1 MFTWHKTFRQS
12 DGKLSPNTCSSQ
24 KVSRKCTARLSD
36 WKKYFREIW
45 CIQSSERK
53 YFIMFDISDFT
64 QNKKLKVI
72 CQDLCF
78 QLVDTNRLPS
88 YLPSFQVWNLS
99 KTFDLFWDHFKAF
112 LGLFTTLENLTWALR
127 YGGRNQKVWT
137 SP

>member
-24 KVSRKCTARLSD
+24 KVSRKCTARLSN
-36 WKKYFREIW
+36 WKNI
-45 CIQSSERK
+45 SERSGA
-53 YFIMFDISDFT
+53 YNLLRGNTSSCLTFQISHKI
-64 QNKKLKVI
+64 NKLKVI

-99 KTFDLFWDHFKAF
+99 KTFDLFWDNFKAF

-127 YGGRNQKVWT
+127 YGGREQKVWT